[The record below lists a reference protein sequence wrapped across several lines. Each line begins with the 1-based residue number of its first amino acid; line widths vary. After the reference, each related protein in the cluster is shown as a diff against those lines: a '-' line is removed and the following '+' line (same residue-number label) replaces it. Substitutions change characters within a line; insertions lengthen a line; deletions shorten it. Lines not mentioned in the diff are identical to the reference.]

1 MHWNTRHHGL
11 LRSSLLESLA
21 PTLKSDTR
29 RFGQTIG
36 TVNRLASLDC
46 SEPLT
51 LCSYCMPSSGEVAVC
66 FSDCWMCSWLNIESR
81 FRNSDR
87 MKSCSSEHVT
97 LRQDRKSSLRG
108 LFKTTS
114 RLALYYNPSSGP
126 RQLCH
131 CWKSCSGP
139 DYWHPSRCWRGPLHL
154 LFVPP
159 TSHHPCFSLEPS
171 PPRHHHRLRSRN
183 SSLSHKLDTPRT
195 LPKEQQTDT
204 PGTPPESVSVRSAQ
218 AENTSSPDALS
229 SNSAERNGSPARTA
243 RLEETTPS
251 TLPRPAMCG
260 ITSILNGTR
269 TASILESASRRK
281 GSCPRPGTLPPAG
294 S

>member
-114 RLALYYNPSSGP
+114 RLVLYKPSSGP

-131 CWKSCSGP
+131 CWNHVPVQITGTFPGAGEGLCTHSSSLLP
-139 DYWHPSRCWRGPLHL
+139 VTIHASPSN
-154 LFVPP
+154 
-159 TSHHPCFSLEPS
+159 
-171 PPRHHHRLRSRN
+171 RLRPVFTIA
-183 SSLSHKLDTPRT
+183 L
-195 LPKEQQTDT
+195 E
-204 PGTPPESVSVRSAQ
+204 TPPS
-218 AENTSSPDALS
+218 L
-229 SNSAERNGSPARTA
+229 
-243 RLEETTPS
+243 
-251 TLPRPAMCG
+251 
-260 ITSILNGTR
+260 
-269 TASILESASRRK
+269 
-281 GSCPRPGTLPPAG
+281 
-294 S
+294 